1 MATAPD
7 ARDVVAEVIDLDL
20 NLPVRGVLALPLAVC
35 GGVDHFRGRESLQRV
50 WVVAFDPATALCKL
64 RMQRAFHALGIPV
77 EPPLDVVARGGP
89 DSILVRY
96 VAHPCP
102 PVLRCA
108 RPRSISALSGGAQ
121 PPDGTPD
128 TAAFHAKRRFES
140 LSPWYQPHGGRT
152 STRTEASGD
161 GHPAQRPM

>member
-7 ARDVVAEVIDLDL
+7 ARNVVAEVIDLDL

-96 VAHPCP
+96 VTHPCP

-108 RPRSISALSGGAQ
+108 RPRSISALRGGAQ
-121 PPDGTPD
+121 
-128 TAAFHAKRRFES
+128 
-140 LSPWYQPHGGRT
+140 T
-152 STRTEASGD
+152 SRWHP
-161 GHPAQRPM
+161 GHPCFPCKAGPLLLVQSG